1 MTVTNEHGMPRL
13 SGLSGPPKPQGTSA
27 PPASALHEP
36 STPTGALP
44 VTSHVVP
51 PVSVPVSVP
60 VAAPVAPASSWP
72 GHAAEPLDVPAELTL
87 RCLDLL
93 ADVSRTGRRLRRAE
107 LENLRTLG
115 ERGAEC
121 GHGLRDLVSHFLD
134 ATRQAWQTLPSLTS
148 AATATE
154 LRRTGDAV
162 LAATQSALG
171 ALGEGHERAQRRA
184 MRLEES
190 NRREFIDDLLN
201 GRGDLSVLA
210 ERAERFGVHL
220 AAGYTVAV
228 AIGERPYVDG
238 QIGRCRILS
247 ELCGRFDER
256 TVLLAAR
263 DGRLICIA
271 PDGAQSVLEAFTDL
285 ALRPGPGPNPAMAH
299 RVASGRRHAGTG
311 GVVRSYEEALSTLE
325 YAERLALPAKRLRAE
340 ELLVF
345 PVLMRDRAAMA
356 DLVRSVLGPL
366 TAARGGAR
374 PLLETI
380 TVQSEAGYV
389 NAETARRLGV
399 SVRTLGYRLE
409 RIHTLTGYD
418 PSDALHRYTLETAV
432 MGARLLEWPARP
444 L

>member
-1 MTVTNEHGMPRL
+1 MTVTNEHGPPEL
-13 SGLSGPPKPQGTSA
+13 PGLS
-27 PPASALHEP
+27 EP
-36 STPTGALP
+36 SGAPGPSRPAAVPGPT
-44 VTSHVVP
+44 TVP
-51 PVSVPVSVP
+51 GST
-60 VAAPVAPASSWP
+60 AAPGPVDVA
-72 GHAAEPLDVPAELTL
+72 AELTL

-93 ADVSRTGRRLRRAE
+93 ADVSRTGRLLRRAE
-107 LENLRTLG
+107 LESLRSLG
-115 ERGAEC
+115 ERGAEA
-121 GHGLRDLVSHFLD
+121 GHGLRDLVTHCLG
-134 ATRQAWQTLPSLTS
+134 ATRQAWQTLPGLAS
-148 AATATE
+148 AVTAAE

-162 LAATQSALG
+162 LAATEAALG
-171 ALGEGHERAQRRA
+171 ALGEGHERAQRLA

-190 NRREFIDDLLN
+190 NRREFIDDLLR
-201 GRGDLSVLA
+201 GRGDLGVLA
-210 ERAERFGVHL
+210 ERAERFGVRL

-228 AIGERPYVDG
+228 AVGSHPYVDG
-238 QIGRCRILS
+238 RTGICRILRD
-247 ELCGRFDER
+247 LCGRFDER
-256 TVLLAAR
+256 TVLIVVR
-263 DGRLICIA
+263 EGRLVCIA
-271 PDGAQSVLEAFTDL
+271 PDGEQEVLKAFIDL
-285 ALRPGPGPNPAMAH
+285 TLRPAPGHTTAV
-299 RVASGRRHAGTG
+299 RVATGRRHSGTG

-325 YAERLALPAKRLRAE
+325 YAERLGLPAKRLRAE

-356 DLVRSVLGPL
+356 DLVRNVLGPL

-380 TVQSEAGYV
+380 TVQAEAGYV

-409 RIHTLTGYD
+409 RIRTLTGYD